1 MSNPYLIIFTPINK
15 FFFGSSYSL
24 GEGFYAESLK
34 FPQPTTILGCLRTTI
49 LVQAGIISPTTI
61 PDSFSKDAQD
71 LTGTSTLNGLDDTD
85 DNFGVIERL
94 SPAFIAKFKCNTIE
108 DFLFPVPADIM
119 KEGNSLICFG
129 YEKKK
134 NVKSSYSG
142 RVVEYAIFS
151 KRNPKLH
158 EFGYL
163 GGKDFW
169 EAYINGSQLH
179 YNSDYDED
187 KIFISH
193 ISVGIGRKN
202 RIAEEGMFYT
212 KIDYS
217 LRKDFAFAVIL
228 WLKKDDIL
236 KEDVVILGGERS
248 AFFMK
253 ILPLEDNT
261 HPVINMIV
269 KQECNVFDNLKSCSN
284 GEKIVALSP
293 IVLDKKS
300 NSILADKMEHR
311 IVKGIQATRIIKRA
325 KALKSEAISMI
336 PAGSVFY
343 PKESVKLE
351 LNWKIPYKIGY
362 NYSIKIR
369 RQIC

>member
-1 MSNPYLIIFTPINK
+1 MSKPYLIIFTPINK

-49 LVQAGIISPTTI
+49 LVQADIISPATI
-61 PDSFSKDAQD
+61 TDSFSKEAQD
-71 LTGTSTLNGLDDTD
+71 LTGTSTLDGLDHSD

-94 SPAFIAKFKCNTIE
+94 SPVFIVKFKYSAIE
-108 DFLFPVPADIM
+108 DFLFPVPADII
-119 KEGNSLICFG
+119 KKDCSLTRFG
-129 YEKKK
+129 YEKKT
-134 NVKSSYSG
+134 NVKSKYSE
-142 RVVEYAIFS
+142 RIVEYAIFS

-169 EAYINGSQLH
+169 DAYINGSKLP

-193 ISVGIGRKN
+193 TSVGIGRKN

-217 LRKDFAFAVIL
+217 LGKNFAFAVIL

-236 KEDVVILGGERS
+236 KEDVVILGGEQS

-253 ILPLEDNT
+253 ILPLEDKT

-269 KQECNVFDNLKSCSN
+269 KQECNVFENLKSCSKW
-284 GEKIVALSP
+284 EKIVALSP
-293 IVLDKKS
+293 IVLDERS
-300 NSILADKMEHR
+300 NSILADKIEHR
-311 IVKGIQATRIIKRA
+311 IVKGMQATRIIKRA

-343 PKESVKLE
+343 PKEPVYLE

-369 RQIC
+369 R